1 MPEPAKTRSLV
12 LILAKD
18 LASRLATPV
27 FVVDHEGTLLYF
39 NEAAEPV
46 LGHPY
51 AETGEMR
58 GEEWAKM
65 FEPRDLD
72 GNLIPLQE
80 LPLGIAVF
88 THKPA
93 HRNLTIRAGDGE
105 QRHLAVTA
113 FPLFAHKDEFVGAV
127 AVFWEHDPEVR
138 A

>member
-1 MPEPAKTRSLV
+1 MEPAVGGPRQAKPLAAAGELRVPFARMSQPQKARSLV

-46 LGHPY
+46 LGVPY

-58 GEEWAKM
+58 GEEWAKL
-65 FEPRDLD
+65 FEPRDHD
-72 GNLIPLQE
+72 GNLVPLQD
-80 LPLGIAVF
+80 LPLGVAIF

-93 HRNLTIRAGDGE
+93 HRTLTILAGDGVK
-105 QRHLAVTA
+105 RR
-113 FPLFAHKDEFVGAV
+113 V
-127 AVFWEHDPEVR
+127 AI
-138 A
+138 